1 MAKRDASVKNSYNFL
16 NIKLRM
22 PEAKEA
28 SVDDY
33 TTLLTTLS
41 NRKIQVLVNPNI
53 GVIMKRCLIERIG
66 NEPVLYG
73 IITRYT
79 PVITGKLLNLDN
91 PDQEEEDQDGLP
103 KNRVPNPKDV
113 AFFFS
118 PTHHR
123 LALSKKGAALSI
135 TQAQTYFD
143 KAFKQIIKTGQLVD
157 VDVEQDEDA
166 IHEILEAPKLKRVR
180 VVVTYSNND
189 MSLDNAAEVDRT
201 MKSAN
206 MQQLIMEAVAD
217 GSPEGLDVN
226 RIPFLQGAIQLA
238 QSNGTVS
245 ATVIDAKSPGKRG
258 RKVVTEEHP
267 REESVVSEKSGDVL
281 RDAYLKIKSL
291 FPRG

>member
-1 MAKRDASVKNSYNFL
+1 MAKRDASVKTSFNLL

-33 TTLLTTLS
+33 TSLLTTLAS
-41 NRKIQVLVNPNI
+41 RKIQVLVNPNV
-53 GVIMKRCLIERIG
+53 GVIMKRCIIERIG

-79 PVITGKLLNLDN
+79 PVVTGKLLNLDN

-123 LALSKKGAALSI
+123 LALSKRGAALSI
-135 TQAQTYFD
+135 TQAHAYFV
-143 KAFKQIIKTGQLVD
+143 KALKQVLKQGQLVD
-157 VDVEQDEDA
+157 VDIEQDEDTFQ
-166 IHEILEAPKLKRVR
+166 EILEAPRLKRIR

-189 MSLDNAAEVDRT
+189 MSKDNAADVDRT
-201 MKSAN
+201 MKSGN
-206 MQQLIMEAVAD
+206 MQQLIMEAVSD
-217 GSPEGLDVN
+217 GSPEGLEIEK
-226 RIPFLQGAIQLA
+226 IPFLQGAIQLA

-267 REESVVSEKSGDVL
+267 REESVVSEKPGDML
-281 RDAYLKIKSL
+281 RDVYLKIKSL